1 MIKNI
6 GLIICSVILFSSCEN
21 TTYTKED
28 CIKKT
33 KNFIDSNFDSVVFI
47 KKDRFGAT
55 NKLYLKMKN
64 KDSVFQYKTQSAWP
78 LIQYFERGDILNKV
92 KGDSIPYITK
102 EDTVLRYQYACDQMY
117 INGKPI

>member
-1 MIKNI
+1 MFKK
-6 GLIICSVILFSSCEN
+6 LIICSIIFFSSCEN

-47 KKDRFGAT
+47 KKDRFGSI
-55 NKLYLKMKN
+55 NKLYFKLKG
-64 KDSVFQYKTQSAWP
+64 KDSIHEYKTQSAWP
-78 LIQYFERGDILNKV
+78 LMKYFEEGDVLKKV
-92 KGDSIPYITK
+92 KGDSILYIIK
-102 EDTVLRYQYACDQMY
+102 KDTVITYQYGCEHMY